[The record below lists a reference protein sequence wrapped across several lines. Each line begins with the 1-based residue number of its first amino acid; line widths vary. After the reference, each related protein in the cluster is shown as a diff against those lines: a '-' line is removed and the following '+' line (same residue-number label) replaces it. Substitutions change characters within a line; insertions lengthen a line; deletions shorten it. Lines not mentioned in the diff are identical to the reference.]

1 MRAVIYDTTCS
12 PAKTGTANAASPHP
26 RGILDE
32 TASSDS
38 SLLPWRKHLRRQ
50 HLQQLG
56 SLGLLA
62 TGDFGS
68 LHALTAQAQDSQRP
82 LHVLLIGNA
91 NYQRNAVL
99 RNPARDVQL
108 LAQAFGARCAGCNGR
123 LTTCRHG

>member
-1 MRAVIYDTTCS
+1 MTPPAPSKNWDGKRRLTTLGESLMRRPTATAACS
-12 PAKTGTANAASPHP
+12 PGAS
-26 RGILDE
+26 I
-32 TASSDS
+32 S
-38 SLLPWRKHLRRQ
+38 RRQ

-62 TGDFGS
+62 TGSLSS
-68 LHALTAQAQDSQRP
+68 LHALTAQAQDSQLP